1 MTSRRNGGNLTGN
14 FTLSQTDL
22 SIQSVS
28 VGVAHHRRLRVW
40 LDDSQ
45 VLTMLVG
52 RKDELNISCC
62 MLTPYQPQLVPFD
75 IYFVL
80 AFSIY
85 IVYVSTLL
93 VEHVS
98 RANICNLSLSFQKY
112 RSPGVVNSTVRISVW
127 YHSYTRSLPLHM

>member
-1 MTSRRNGGNLTGN
+1 MTSRRNGGNLTYN

-28 VGVAHHRRLRVW
+28 VGVAHHRRLRVC
-40 LDDSQ
+40 
-45 VLTMLVG
+45 MLVG
-52 RKDELNISCC
+52 RKDELNISCG

>member
-28 VGVAHHRRLRVW
+28 VGVAHHRRLRVC
-40 LDDSQ
+40 
-45 VLTMLVG
+45 MLVG
-52 RKDELNISCC
+52 RKDELNISCG

>member
-1 MTSRRNGGNLTGN
+1 MTSSRNGGNLTGN

-28 VGVAHHRRLRVW
+28 VAHHRRLRVW
-40 LDDSQ
+40 LDDSR

-98 RANICNLSLSFQKY
+98 RANICSLSFQKY